1 MKDTVLGL
9 KEMHKLNIF
18 HQDVKVENILISKE
32 GTAKLCDLGSSSM
45 ERIDLEKV
53 SKSQMYHYEE
63 RF

>member
-1 MKDTVLGL
+1 
-9 KEMHKLNIF
+9 MHKLNIF